1 MAAVAECKYRNIS
14 LYKESYVSFTQV
26 LNEYLLTEYQY
37 WIQYVDCCNTVR
49 RFRIDNQIG
58 WETGGDPTIYV
69 YSSPGLP
76 ALFPP
81 FIFVKRIS
89 DGVEIILPT
98 WSSPDDGWV
107 YIEDGANY
115 IPDCSEITTSTTTAT
130 PTTTKNPLGI
140 VFHSCC
146 DDNATYSVGLYPSL
160 PRVICLRDPIH
171 SVYILGSGTSSTF
184 LPSASYSE
192 FFLNEEVTN
201 PGPSCSCNCATQS
214 IACSRIKV
222 KSTEAGTFRYIECE
236 SGLVLEQD
244 LTPSNF
250 QTVERP
256 TLISVPQNCTQ
267 SITNTTASVNLL
279 RSIGTIVPTNP
290 TTNPLLITYVGPF
303 GNLMSNSYYLVPVSG
318 TYYVTSLIVGNITTT
333 GSNATNSVTAR
344 LMKDS
349 GGVTSS
355 LDSSSYQI
363 VYSGSANY
371 NYTFSLPLGGKT
383 YSLLT
388 NDKLFVD
395 ISKSAPTVRAQYNSI
410 SCDIYSG
417 LSVFVTS
424 SVSNTQRMN
433 RPHWAWYPPNFN
445 PFRITLNHP
454 TSQPRWS
461 GSTFSVPVT
470 TGYTFSW
477 LIEGTFSLTYDN
489 IKTFAL
495 GFGLMKSIDSV
506 ANQVFSTLVYD
517 NLPNYN
523 PPGPAETIVRAFTFS
538 TSPSIVYRG
547 ILNQGD
553 ILSLEMRAWVA
564 AVHNQTLPI
573 RATFSISFKNGSSF
587 NISQEPWW
595 ANSRNQTYFEVSG
608 GPTHADDALNYDFEF
623 CARTPLQNQPPLQR
637 ISGSYTYSV
646 CSTPGSIYY
655 SACSPALTY
664 ECGTYTREF
673 VEISGTQCLWPT
685 TTSTTTSDV
694 IVYTTT
700 AGSG

>member
-655 SACSPALTY
+655 PACSPALTY